1 MEALNQTPFRFALI
15 PGRLNFPKHS
25 LTLIVKGTFDLLPG
39 QKAKLVEEQLYPT
52 GDEFYPDDEE
62 RQGGPRYESDFAFFK
77 PRADLL
83 LAGKCFAPG
92 GRPAPACRVSFQVGA
107 KARSLIIFG
116 DRHWQQKTLGLW
128 TITEPET
135 FTEMVL
141 RYEKSFGSSG
151 YKMNPVGKGYP
162 KEKTATRG
170 KGRLLPNIED
180 PDARIDSPRRRP
192 EPAGFG
198 PLGRMW
204 AMRQEKMGKYK
215 GNYLKQR
222 WPWFPEDFD
231 WSHYNAAPPPMQLEG
246 YLRGDERL
254 YFENLHPQHPQYESW
269 LPSLRVRCFLSHLT
283 GPETEQNRFDEVP
296 MKLDTLWVDMEA
308 EKLILVW
315 RGWAKVLSEDYE
327 EVKHVF
333 IVSES
338 IDEPARSVEEYHI
351 LLQKRL
357 SGIEQEPALEP
368 EEPDEMVTR
377 VIPAFKEP
385 ATTAKGETAGEV
397 KTEKP
402 KGIDPAVMEAQVAAF
417 LAQAGIDV
425 KSLPPEVRE
434 KMKEEQSRIIKI
446 LTEEDPA
453 KIMEEEQKKIES
465 QLANELSKTGININN
480 LPPLSDKAKAEQLR
494 FMQELGLKE
503 ADIMPDPDLARF
515 WGIMGAILPKMG
527 LDPENLN
534 PLIEEAKKHGDR
546 IKKPFGIEVEE
557 EEKEKVAAEAEK
569 KASPPLTRERVEE
582 RVARGESFA
591 GENFRGLDL
600 SGLKMKGIDFSGAIL
615 AGAVLKNT
623 DWEEANLTG
632 ADLREANLSGANLT
646 AANLA
651 DANLSAAKLEK
662 ACLKDADATE
672 GSLTYAQMA
681 GAVLT
686 DAVFEKAKMSKAV
699 LDQVEARDANFS
711 EADLSGATF
720 KNSDLAGADFS
731 RCMLHGTDFQKAN
744 LSEASVE
751 GAVGIKTNFREAN
764 LTELR
769 ASEGCDFSSGCFVKA
784 IGPGSMW
791 GKANLQDADFSF
803 SRMEGADFTRATL
816 EGANLSAANMKFS
829 RFTRADLR
837 RAKLVRMNLFEGSLE
852 KANLTETDLRGSNLY
867 GAEFL
872 EAVLDRTILEG
883 ANLKMTKL
891 KKG

>member
-1 MEALNQTPFRFALI
+1 MEALNQTPFRFAYI
-15 PGRLNFPKHS
+15 AGRLNFPKHS
-25 LTLIVKGTFDLLPG
+25 LTLIVKGTFDLSPG
-39 QKAKLVEEQLYPT
+39 QKVKPSEEQLYPT

-62 RQGGPRYESDFAFFK
+62 MQGGPRYESDFAYFK

-92 GRPAPACRVSFQVGA
+92 GRPAPACRVTFQAGA
-107 KARSLIIFG
+107 KARSLVVFG
-116 DRHWQQKTLGLW
+116 DRHWKQKTLGLW
-128 TITEPET
+128 TITDPEP

-141 RYEKSFGSSG
+141 RYENGFGGSG
-151 YKMNPVGKGYP
+151 YKKNPVGKGYQ
-162 KEKTATRG
+162 KDKTETKR
-170 KGRLLPNIED
+170 KGRPLPNIED
-180 PDARIDSPRRRP
+180 PEALIDSPRRRP
-192 EPAGFG
+192 EPAGLG

-204 AMRQEKMGKYK
+204 ALRQAKMGKYK

-254 YFENLHPQHPQYESW
+254 YFENLHPQHPQYEAR
-269 LPSLRVRCFLSHLT
+269 LPGLRVRCFLNHLT
-283 GPETEQNRFDEVP
+283 ELEIDQKRFDEVP

-308 EKLILVW
+308 EKLVLVW
-315 RGWAKVLSEDYE
+315 RGWTKVLSEEYE

-351 LLQKRL
+351 LLQKKI
-357 SGIEQEPALEP
+357 SGIEQEPELEP

-385 ATTAKGETAGEV
+385 VTTAKEETAGEV

-402 KGIDPAVMEAQVAAF
+402 KGIDPAAIEAQVAAF

-453 KIMEEEQKKIES
+453 KIMEEEQKKMES
-465 QLANELSKTGININN
+465 QLADELSKAGIDIDN

-494 FMQELGLKE
+494 LMKELGLEE
-503 ADIMPDPDLARF
+503 ADIMPDPGLVRF
-515 WGIMGAILPKMG
+515 WGIMGALLPKMG
-527 LDPENLN
+527 MDPENLA
-534 PLIEEAKKHGDR
+534 PLIKEAKKHQAR
-546 IKKPFGIEVEE
+546 LKEPFGIGTE
-557 EEKEKVAAEAEK
+557 EEKKDQTAAEEK
-569 KASPPLTRERVEE
+569 KATPPLTREVVEE

-600 SGLKMKGIDFSGAIL
+600 SGLKMKGIDFSGAIFT
-615 AGAVLKNT
+615 GVVLKDT
-623 DWEEANLTG
+623 ELEGANLSAADLKGADLSGTILTG
-632 ADLREANLSGANLT
+632 ANLAGANLSGA
-646 AANLA
+646 
-651 DANLSAAKLEK
+651 KMEK

-672 GSLTYAQMA
+672 GSLTYVQMA

-686 DAVFEKAKMSKAV
+686 DAVFEKAVMSKAV
-699 LDQVEARDANFS
+699 LDQVEAKDANFS

-720 KNSDLAGADFS
+720 KNSDLSGADFS
-731 RCMLHGTDFQKAN
+731 RCMLHNTDFQGAN

-769 ASEGCDFSSGCFVKA
+769 ASEGCDFSNGCFVKA
-784 IGPGSMW
+784 TGPGSMW
-791 GKANLQDADFSF
+791 GKANLPDADFSY
-803 SRMEGADFTRATL
+803 SRMEGSDFTKAKL
-816 EGANLSAANMKFS
+816 EGANLYAANMKFS
-829 RFTRADLR
+829 RFNKADLR

>member
-1 MEALNQTPFRFALI
+1 
-15 PGRLNFPKHS
+15 
-25 LTLIVKGTFDLLPG
+25 
-39 QKAKLVEEQLYPT
+39 
-52 GDEFYPDDEE
+52 
-62 RQGGPRYESDFAFFK
+62 
-77 PRADLL
+77 
-83 LAGKCFAPG
+83 
-92 GRPAPACRVSFQVGA
+92 
-107 KARSLIIFG
+107 
-116 DRHWQQKTLGLW
+116 
-128 TITEPET
+128 
-135 FTEMVL
+135 
-141 RYEKSFGSSG
+141 
-151 YKMNPVGKGYP
+151 NPVGKGYQ
-162 KEKTATRG
+162 KDKTETKR
-170 KGRLLPNIED
+170 KGRPLPNIEE
-180 PDARIDSPRRRP
+180 PDALIDSPRRRP
-192 EPAGFG
+192 EPAGLG

-204 AMRQEKMGKYK
+204 ELRQGKMGKYK

-231 WSHYNAAPPPMQLEG
+231 WGHYNAAPPPMQLEG

-254 YFENLHPQHPQYESW
+254 YFENLHPRHPQYESW
-269 LPSLRVRCFLSHLT
+269 LPGLRVRCFLNHLT
-283 GPETEQNRFDEVP
+283 EPETDQKLFDEAP

-357 SGIEQEPALEP
+357 SGIEQEPELAP

-385 ATTAKGETAGEV
+385 ATKAKGETAGEV

-402 KGIDPAVMEAQVAAF
+402 KGIDPAAMEAQVAAF

-446 LTEEDPA
+446 LNEEDPA
-453 KIMEEEQKKIES
+453 KIMEEEQKKMEG
-465 QLANELSKTGININN
+465 QLADELSQAGIDIDN

-494 FMQELGLKE
+494 LMKELGLEE
-503 ADIMPDPDLARF
+503 ADIMPDPGLVRF
-515 WGIMGAILPKMG
+515 WGIMGALLPKMG
-527 LDPENLN
+527 MDPENLA
-534 PLIEEAKKHGDR
+534 PLIKEAKKHQAR
-546 IKKPFGIEVEE
+546 LKEPFGIGTE
-557 EEKEKVAAEAEK
+557 EEKKDQTAAEEK
-569 KASPPLTRERVEE
+569 KATPPLTREVVEE

-600 SGLKMKGIDFSGAIL
+600 SGLKMKGIDFSGAIFT
-615 AGAVLKNT
+615 GVVLKDT
-623 DWEEANLTG
+623 ELEGANLSAADLKGADLSGTILTG
-632 ADLREANLSGANLT
+632 ANLAGANLSGA
-646 AANLA
+646 
-651 DANLSAAKLEK
+651 KMEK

-672 GSLTYAQMA
+672 GSLTYVQMA

-686 DAVFEKAKMSKAV
+686 DAVFEKAVMSKAV
-699 LDQVEARDANFS
+699 LDQVEAKDANFS

-720 KNSDLAGADFS
+720 KNSDLSGADFS
-731 RCMLHGTDFQKAN
+731 RCMLHNTDFQGAN

-769 ASEGCDFSSGCFVKA
+769 ASEGCDFSNGCFVKA
-784 IGPGSMW
+784 TGPGSMW
-791 GKANLQDADFSF
+791 GKANLPDADFSY
-803 SRMEGADFTRATL
+803 SRMEGSDFTKAKL
-816 EGANLSAANMKFS
+816 EGANLYAANMKFS
-829 RFTRADLR
+829 RFNKADLR